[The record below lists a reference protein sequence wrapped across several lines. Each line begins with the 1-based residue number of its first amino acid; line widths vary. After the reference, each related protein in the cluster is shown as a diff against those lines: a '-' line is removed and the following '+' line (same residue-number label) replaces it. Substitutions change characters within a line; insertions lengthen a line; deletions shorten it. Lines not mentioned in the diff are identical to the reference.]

1 MLWRLDTPG
10 FAGGIQSANIRMHS
24 IAMNFLQKAA
34 LAVRAALSGPARPMA
49 PRSRDESL
57 LDRQRELALRRK
69 ELAEAR
75 ARLTE
80 ELARLDTQADQAL
93 KAGNDTAARERLR
106 QANQTRD
113 ALASNASTI
122 ESLARTEQEIKAQM
136 AAVTRGAEKTQEA
149 LERVRTSKGPEPVP
163 ERVDGV
169 EGPAARANAPLSD
182 APLPPPIEDEASL
195 RARMD
200 RLRGSG

>member
-1 MLWRLDTPG
+1 MDTPG
-10 FAGGIQSANIRMHS
+10 FARGIQSAYIRMVS
-24 IAMNFLQKAA
+24 IPMNFLQKAA

-57 LDRQRELALRRK
+57 LERQRELALRRK

-80 ELARLDTQADQAL
+80 ELARLDAQADQSL

-113 ALASNASTI
+113 ALASNASTL
-122 ESLARTEQEIKAQM
+122 ESLTRTEQEIKAQM
-136 AAVTRGAEKTQEA
+136 AAVTRGAEKTREA
-149 LERVRTSKGPEPVP
+149 LERAAAAPGSSIPSTSSGTRSGPLSSPNP
-163 ERVDGV
+163 G
-169 EGPAARANAPLSD
+169 LSD
-182 APLPPPIEDEASL
+182 APPGPPAEDEASL

-200 RLRGSG
+200 RLRGPG

>member
-1 MLWRLDTPG
+1 MDTPG
-10 FAGGIQSANIRMHS
+10 FVRGIHSANLRVDS
-24 IAMNFLQKAA
+24 VPMNILQKAA

-49 PRSRDESL
+49 PRARDESL
-57 LDRQRELALRRK
+57 LVRQRELALRRK

-80 ELARLDTQADQAL
+80 ELARLDAQADQSL
-93 KAGNDTAARERLR
+93 KAGNDAAARERLR
-106 QANQTRD
+106 QARQTRE
-113 ALASNASTI
+113 ALASNASTL
-122 ESLARTEQEIKAQM
+122 ETLARTEQEIKAQM
-136 AAVTRGAEKTQEA
+136 AAVARGAEKTREA
-149 LERVRTSKGPEPVP
+149 LERAQTSKGPEPVP
-163 ERVDGV
+163 KRVEGV
-169 EGPAARANAPLSD
+169 EKPAAQTNAPLSD

>member
-1 MLWRLDTPG
+1 MLCRLDTPG

-149 LERVRTSKGPEPVP
+149 LERVRTSKGPEL
-163 ERVDGV
+163 V

>member
-1 MLWRLDTPG
+1 MLCRLDTPG

-24 IAMNFLQKAA
+24 IAMNFLHKAA
-34 LAVRAALSGPARPMA
+34 LAMRAALSGPARPMA
-49 PRSRDESL
+49 PRSRDETL

-80 ELARLDTQADQAL
+80 ELTRLDAQADQAL

-136 AAVTRGAEKTQEA
+136 AAVARGAEKTREA
-149 LERVRTSKGPEPVP
+149 LERARTSKGPEPVP

>member
-1 MLWRLDTPG
+1 
-10 FAGGIQSANIRMHS
+10 
-24 IAMNFLQKAA
+24 MNFLQKAA
-34 LAVRAALSGPARPMA
+34 LAVRAALSGPARPLA

-93 KAGNDTAARERLR
+93 KSGNDTAARERLR

-122 ESLARTEQEIKAQM
+122 ESLARTEQEIKTQM
-136 AAVTRGAEKTQEA
+136 AAVARGAEKTREA
-149 LERVRTSKGPEPVP
+149 LRRAAAAPPPQPAPTAPNAAAPGPSTGSGPGQTLRP
-163 ERVDGV
+163 GLNDP
-169 EGPAARANAPLSD
+169 PAA
-182 APLPPPIEDEASL
+182 PIEDEASL

-200 RLRGSG
+200 RLRGPD

>member
-1 MLWRLDTPG
+1 
-10 FAGGIQSANIRMHS
+10 
-24 IAMNFLQKAA
+24 A
-34 LAVRAALSGPARPMA
+34 LALRAALRGPARPMA

-80 ELARLDTQADQAL
+80 ELARLDTQADQAVN
-93 KAGNDTAARERLR
+93 AGNDMAARERQR

-113 ALASNASTI
+113 ALASNASTL
-122 ESLARTEQEIKAQM
+122 ESLARTELEIKAQM
-136 AAVTRGAEKTQEA
+136 EAVARGAEKTREA
-149 LERVRTSKGPEPVP
+149 LRRAAAAP
-163 ERVDGV
+163 
-169 EGPAARANAPLSD
+169 GPATPSTSSGTRSGTVLTDSPGLSD
-182 APLPPPIEDEASL
+182 PPPAPPAEDEASL

-200 RLRGSG
+200 RLRGPG

>member
-1 MLWRLDTPG
+1 MLCRLDTPG

-149 LERVRTSKGPEPVP
+149 LERGRTSKGPEPVP
-163 ERVDGV
+163 ERVEGA

>member
-1 MLWRLDTPG
+1 MLCRLDTPG

-34 LAVRAALSGPARPMA
+34 LAMRAALSGPARPMA
-49 PRSRDESL
+49 PRSRDETL

-80 ELARLDTQADQAL
+80 ELTRLDAQADQAL

-136 AAVTRGAEKTQEA
+136 AAVARGAEKTREA
-149 LERVRTSKGPEPVP
+149 LERAQAAPVPSTPSTSK
-163 ERVDGV
+163 
-169 EGPAARANAPLSD
+169 LT
-182 APLPPPIEDEASL
+182 
-195 RARMD
+195 
-200 RLRGSG
+200 

>member
-1 MLWRLDTPG
+1 MLCRLDTPG

-34 LAVRAALSGPARPMA
+34 LAMRAALSGPARPMA

-163 ERVDGV
+163 ERVEGV